1 MGFFDLFRK
10 KNRETPTVGKEA
22 SETPGA
28 SVESKEAPVVS
39 KKTEVAKDTAKL
51 EIYSGMR
58 VEVTTFS
65 GQLLFVAKL
74 LHLHDT
80 TAELHQYSETALS
93 RNIEPLHVR
102 IRGYNDH
109 EQKAVYMEGMI
120 SPLPNQIWK
129 VEDLIIARIGNDRA
143 FFRLATDIDATVTTF
158 GGFNAGENACKL
170 LNISVGGACIRSNF
184 RFHEGDKFLLKVN
197 LLAGRETSA
206 IFCEVLRVSEKGED
220 GFEYGCRF
228 LELDATDQEQIIQN
242 IFMAQRKKRIAEQ

>member
-1 MGFFDLFRK
+1 MGLFDLFRK
-10 KNRETPTVGKEA
+10 KA
-22 SETPGA
+22 
-28 SVESKEAPVVS
+28 KEAPETS
-39 KKTEVAKDTAKL
+39 KETEEPKEPKELKESKDTAVS

-58 VEVTTFS
+58 VEVTTFG

-74 LHLHDT
+74 LHLHGK
-80 TAELHQYSETALS
+80 TAELHQYSEAAIS
-93 RNIEPLHVR
+93 QEAEPIRVR

-109 EQKAVYMEGMI
+109 EKKAVYMEGTI
-120 SPLPNQIWK
+120 SPLPKQVWQ

-143 FFRLATDIDATVTTF
+143 FFRLSTDIDATVTTF
-158 GGFNAGENACKL
+158 GGFNAGENTCKL

-197 LLAGRETSA
+197 LLEGRETSA
-206 IFCEVLRVSEKGED
+206 IFCEVLRVTEKGEA

-228 LELDATDQEQIIQN
+228 LELDAADQEQITQH